1 MNANVGLLNRIF
13 SGLTAFCMMG
23 SLMLF
28 PTDTRPL
35 DGVSASYIVQAAIT
49 VQANQAVLNCGG
61 QVTSQLDIINSVGA
75 SFLSTQLSCVQSQPG
90 VQSVTPNL
98 GVQSTG
104 DRDGNQGDR
113 PGDNPGSDRG
123 NQPGNNNNGNPGSDR
138 GGYQNNRAP
147 ATDYPDVTGANL
159 VWTKGHDTGKN
170 VTVAVVD
177 TGVDLHTGLDHDRV
191 IAWYDFV
198 DGKKQPFDPN
208 GHGTHISGIIANDE
222 LGADGE
228 PNGMAPG
235 VKLVEARVLK
245 EDGSGTYENVI
256 KGIQWV
262 IQNKNKYQIRVM
274 NLSLVS
280 PAQSAY
286 WADPLDRAVTA
297 AWASGITV
305 VVAAGNGGPGAMTI
319 AVPGNNPY
327 VITAGAFTDN
337 YTPLNFADDYIAPFS
352 AAGPTL
358 DGFTK
363 PDVIAPGAHMVST
376 MSNSSYVAKNHDANR
391 IKGDY
396 FSMAGTSQASAVTS
410 GVAALVIAAH
420 PELTP
425 DQVKYRIMASAL
437 PWMTLN
443 PDKAIYSIW
452 QQGHGRINAPDAV
465 YADLNGKANLG
476 MDIKADLANK
486 IHYEGYSYFDKD
498 SSLFRLRGDYANL
511 MGGYGDWDGSYT
523 PNTGAIGAWSGAIGA
538 WSGAI
543 GAWSG
548 AIGAWSGAIGAWS
561 GAIGAW
567 SGAIGAWSG
576 AIGAWSGAIG
586 AWSGGYTTWAG
597 GTKAWTG
604 SEPWANLGFARPG
617 FVASFTAG
625 APVNQ
630 AMTIST
636 CQWVEE
642 P

>member
-1 MNANVGLLNRIF
+1 M
-13 SGLTAFCMMG
+13 
-23 SLMLF
+23 
-28 PTDTRPL
+28 
-35 DGVSASYIVQAAIT
+35 QAAT
-49 VQANQAVLNCGG
+49 TAQASQAVLNCGG

-75 SFLSTQLSCVQSQPG
+75 AFLASQMGCVQTQAG
-90 VQSVTPNL
+90 VLSVTPNAA
-98 GVQSTG
+98 VQSTG
-104 DRDGNQGDR
+104 DKDDDKDKD
-113 PGDNPGSDRG
+113 PKIKT
-123 NQPGNNNNGNPGSDR
+123 
-138 GGYQNNRAP
+138 P
-147 ATDYPDVTGANL
+147 ASDYPDVTGANL
-159 VWTKGHDTGKN
+159 VWTKGHNTGKH

-177 TGVDLHTGLDHDRV
+177 TGVDLHTGLDNNRV
-191 IAWYDFV
+191 IAWKDFV
-198 DGKKQPFDPN
+198 DGKNKPTDPN

-222 LGADGE
+222 LGSDGE
-228 PNGMAPG
+228 ANGMAPD
-235 VKLVEARVLK
+235 VKLVEARVLE

-256 KGIQWV
+256 RGIQWV
-262 IQNKNKYQIRVM
+262 VKNKDKYNIRVM

-280 PAQSAY
+280 PAQSPY

-305 VVAAGNGGPGAMTI
+305 VVAAGNTGPGPMTV

-327 VITAGAFTDN
+327 VITAGAYTDN

-376 MSNSSYVAKNHDANR
+376 MANSSYVAKNHDANR

-425 DQVKYRIMASAL
+425 DQVKYRILASAL
-437 PWMTLN
+437 PWMTLD
-443 PDKAIYSIW
+443 PDQSVYSVW

-465 YADLNGKANLG
+465 YADLSGQANLG
-476 MDIKADLANK
+476 MDIQADLAGK
-486 IHYEGYSYFDKD
+486 QHYEGFSYFDKD
-498 SSLFRLRGDYANL
+498 SGTFRLRGDFSNL
-511 MGGYGDWDGSYT
+511 AGGYGNWDGAYA

-567 SGAIGAWSG
+567 SGAIGAWRG

-597 GTKAWTG
+597 GTTVWTG
-604 SEPWANLGFARPG
+604 SEPWAGLGYTKPG
-617 FVASFTAG
+617 FVANFKAG
-625 APVNQ
+625 TPVNQ
-630 AMTIST
+630 AATIST
-636 CQWVEE
+636 CQWVDE

>member
-1 MNANVGLLNRIF
+1 MRAKKDLLKRGL
-13 SGLTAFCMMG
+13 SGLAALCMIA
-23 SLMLF
+23 SLILL
-28 PTDTRPL
+28 PA
-35 DGVSASYIVQAAIT
+35 DGRQPGGVNTSSQASYIVQAAT
-49 VQANQAVLNCGG
+49 LAQASRAVLNCGG
-61 QVTSQLDIINSVGA
+61 QVTSELNIISSVGA
-75 SFLSTQLSCVQSQPG
+75 ALPAFEVSCVQGQPG
-90 VQSVTPNL
+90 VVSVSANL
-98 GVQSTG
+98 GVELTADKNGGQ
-104 DRDGNQGDR
+104 
-113 PGDNPGSDRG
+113 DNNPNTDKD
-123 NQPGNNNNGNPGSDR
+123 NKPNNDKD
-138 GGYQNNRAP
+138 AKIKTP
-147 ATDYPDVTGANL
+147 ASDYPDVTGANL
-159 VWTKGHDTGKN
+159 VWTKGHNTGKR

-177 TGVDLHTGLDHDRV
+177 TGVDLHTGLDNNRV
-191 IAWYDFV
+191 IAWKDFV
-198 DGKKQPFDPN
+198 DGKNRPFDPN

-222 LGADGE
+222 LGSDGE
-228 PNGMAPG
+228 PNGMAPD

-256 KGIQWV
+256 QGIQWV
-262 IQNKNKYQIRVM
+262 VTNKAKYDIRVM

-280 PAQSAY
+280 PAQSPY

-305 VVAAGNGGPGAMTI
+305 VVAAGNAGPGPMTI

-327 VITAGAFTDN
+327 VITAGAYTDN

-376 MSNSSYVAKNHDANR
+376 MANSSYVAKNHDANR

-425 DQVKYRIMASAL
+425 NQVKYRIMASAL
-437 PWMTLN
+437 PWMTLE
-443 PDKAIYSIW
+443 PQQAVHSIW
-452 QQGHGRINAPDAV
+452 QQGAGRINAPDAV
-465 YADLNGKANLG
+465 YAKLSGEANQG
-476 MDIKADLANK
+476 MDIQADLAGNT
-486 IHYEGYSYFDKD
+486 HYEGFSYYDKD
-498 SSLFRLRGDYANL
+498 SGLFRLSGDYANL
-511 MGGYGDWDGSYT
+511 GGGYATWDGTYGS
-523 PNTGAIGAWSGAIGA
+523 N
-538 WSGAI
+538 
-543 GAWSG
+543 
-548 AIGAWSGAIGAWS
+548 SGAIGAWS

-586 AWSGGYTTWAG
+586 AWSGGLGAWSGAIGAWSGAIGAWSGAIGAWSGGYTAWAG
-597 GTKAWTG
+597 GAQAWTG
-604 SEPWANLGFARPG
+604 SEPWAELGYTKPG
-617 FVASFTAG
+617 FIASYTAG
-625 APVNQ
+625 RPVNQ

-636 CQWVEE
+636 CQWVDE